1 MPLFSYVQRYMFFY
15 IFNNLLTMQKN
26 YFQILESIHVKINIF
41 KLHQIKML
49 NVINNY
55 FKFKYN

>member
-1 MPLFSYVQRYMFFY
+1 
-15 IFNNLLTMQKN
+15 MQKN

-41 KLHQIKML
+41 KLHQTKML

-55 FKFKYN
+55 FQFKYN